1 MPMTS
6 LIIIP
11 TYNEKDNLENLA
23 GRIFAACPDM
33 KILIVDDNSP
43 DGTGEAADKMAAAD
57 KRMHVLHRAKKEGI
71 GKAYLDGFRYAVKNT
86 DAYYIMT
93 MDADSSHDPAHIP
106 AFLEKIKNCDVVI
119 GSRYCGG
126 RISIVNWPL
135 SRLIL
140 SYGASVYVRL
150 CARLSLRDPTSG
162 FRCFRRYVVD
172 SLLENKIISDSYSFL
187 IEINYVCGKLGYKIE
202 ETPII
207 FYERDRGLSKMCA
220 LSAAL
225 DAVLIVWKVKFK
237 KYKKAASPCIS
248 SGSSDIPR

>member
-1 MPMTS
+1 MSTI
-6 LIIIP
+6 IIIP

-23 GRIFAACPDM
+23 ERIFAACPDI
-33 KILIVDDNSP
+33 KILVVDDNSP

-57 KRMHVLHRAKKEGI
+57 KRIHVLHRAKKEGI

-86 DAYYIMT
+86 DAGHIMT
-93 MDADSSHDPAHIP
+93 MDADFSHDPAHIP
-106 AFLEKIKNCDVVI
+106 GFLEKIKNCDVVI

-140 SYGASVYVRL
+140 SYGASIYVRS

-162 FRCFRRYVVD
+162 FRCFRRCVIE
-172 SLLENKIISDSYSFL
+172 SLLENEIISDSYSFL
-187 IEINYVCGKLGYKIE
+187 IEINYICGKLGYKTE
-202 ETPII
+202 EIPII

-220 LSAAL
+220 LSAMV

-237 KYKKAASPCIS
+237 KYKKAISPYKS
-248 SGSSDIPR
+248 SDSSDIPR